1 MKPWQTDQLLQ
12 QPEEVEL
19 ESQARFSSSA
29 VDASY
34 FIMQMVTFWKNLEW
48 PVAAEAYGYL
58 CTIIEVMSL
67 YRVAVWLCLN
77 NCSTNMLCD
86 IFTEK
91 FSLQRISELALYYVD
106 ELYKCLL
113 HDSSIM
119 YDDNGRFRV
128 HEKVIIVHLQYKK
141 HYLLDRA

>member
-1 MKPWQTDQLLQ
+1 MIVKK

-58 CTIIEVMSL
+58 CTIIEVMPL
-67 YRVAVWLCLN
+67 YRVPVSHY
-77 NCSTNMLCD
+77 STIMLCAPLVL
-86 IFTEK
+86 I
-91 FSLQRISELALYYVD
+91 Y
-106 ELYKCLL
+106 
-113 HDSSIM
+113 
-119 YDDNGRFRV
+119 
-128 HEKVIIVHLQYKK
+128 
-141 HYLLDRA
+141 